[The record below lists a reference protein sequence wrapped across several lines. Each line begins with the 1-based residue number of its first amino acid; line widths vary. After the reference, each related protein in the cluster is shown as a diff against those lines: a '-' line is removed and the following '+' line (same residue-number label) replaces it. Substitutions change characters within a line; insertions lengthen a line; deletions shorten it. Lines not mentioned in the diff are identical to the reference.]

1 METSVKKNSFRK
13 RKFRSQRRPK
23 RKGFHGKRPQDI
35 AKDAVEVGT
44 CDHGDSATEV
54 GQNVTIDRQPPTPVK
69 SRTGQK
75 LENSAF
81 EEIIEPEGIFTRQK
95 ARELGFTKAQ
105 ANIEKARGFKLQ
117 DAALISECIS
127 AAAICSSCKIPSSRL
142 KLFQDNNKRDGLA
155 EHLFFRC
162 SYCEIEVHFNTS
174 LKLGGKSG
182 GTMEVNIRSLI
193 ASQRL
198 GHSGLEKLCSTMKLP
213 PPVDKITYNH
223 YICMENVIQGSEAV
237 N

>member
-1 METSVKKNSFRK
+1 MLKRIVLGKESFDL
-13 RKFRSQRRPK
+13 
-23 RKGFHGKRPQDI
+23 KGDLRERDFTGKGPQDI

-182 GTMEVNIRSLI
+182 GYNGGEHKIINRITEAGAQWIREAVFYNEI
-193 ASQRL
+193 ASSC
-198 GHSGLEKLCSTMKLP
+198 G
-213 PPVDKITYNH
+213 
-223 YICMENVIQGSEAV
+223 
-237 N
+237 